1 MSLEVSGDAG
11 RMPLN
16 IGFYRREARHRA
28 WLLAGLGLLLV
39 SFLADLLLGPGNHPP
54 GEVLRALWQPQQASP
69 LVRITLWQI
78 RLPTALLAL
87 LAGAGLAVAGA
98 QMQTVL
104 DNPLADPFTLGLAS
118 AASFGA
124 ALAVVAGISLLPLA
138 GHLAAAGNAF
148 VFSLLAAGAIHLL
161 GRLRGV
167 GLDTLVLLGI
177 ATMFTFNALLGLLQ
191 YLASPDALQQLVFWS
206 LGSLAR
212 PSGLKLGLIA
222 GVLAACLLLCRS
234 LSWQLSA
241 LRLGRVSAQAMG
253 VRVDRLRL
261 SVLAAMALLTAV
273 VVAAVGTIGFVG
285 LVAPHMARL
294 LVGEQQRHFLPLSAL
309 CGASLMCIAD
319 LASKL
324 VVPGLVLPIG
334 IITALAGLPAFFLLI
349 LRRRRSS

>member
-1 MSLEVSGDAG
+1 MSLEITGDAG
-11 RMPLN
+11 RMTMSA
-16 IGFYRREARHRA
+16 GFRRREVRHRA
-28 WLLAGLGLLLV
+28 WLLGGLGLLIA
-39 SFLADLLLGPGNHPP
+39 SFLADLLLGPGSYPP

-78 RLPTALLAL
+78 RLPTALLAV

-124 ALAVVAGISLLPLA
+124 ALAVVAGVSLLPLE

-148 VFSLLAAGAIHLL
+148 AFSLLAAGMIHLL
-161 GRLRGV
+161 GQLRGV

-222 GVLAACLLLCRS
+222 GVLVACLLLCQR
-234 LSWQLSA
+234 LGWQLSA
-241 LRLGRVSAQAMG
+241 LRLGRVQAQAMG

-261 SVLAAMALLTAV
+261 GMLTAMALLTAV

-349 LRRRRSS
+349 LRRRRLS

>member
-1 MSLEVSGDAG
+1 MSLDSAIAMG
-11 RMPLN
+11 RPVAAD
-16 IGFYRREARHRA
+16 GFQRREVRHRA
-28 WLLAGLGLLLV
+28 WLLAGAGMLLAA
-39 SFLADLLLGPGNHPP
+39 FLADLLLGPGGHPL
-54 GEVLRALWQPQQASP
+54 GQVLEALLIPEQASP
-69 LVRITLWQI
+69 LVRITVWQL
-78 RLPTALLAL
+78 RLPTALLAV

-148 VFSLLAAGAIHLL
+148 VFSLVAAGIIHSLS
-161 GRLRGV
+161 RLRGV

-206 LGSLAR
+206 LGSLSR

-222 GVLAACLLLCRS
+222 AVLAGTLLLSHR
-234 LSWQLSA
+234 LGWQLGA
-241 LRLGRVSAQAMG
+241 LRLGSIQAQAMG
-253 VRVDRLRL
+253 VPVARLRL
-261 SVLAAMALLTAV
+261 GMLAAMALLTAV

-309 CGASLMCIAD
+309 CGATLMCIAD
-319 LASKL
+319 LLSKL

-349 LRRRRSS
+349 LRRRPS

>member
-1 MSLEVSGDAG
+1 MSQGSLSADTSPAAG
-11 RMPLN
+11 FR
-16 IGFYRREARHRA
+16 RREARQRG
-28 WLLAGLGLLLV
+28 WLLAGAGLLLV
-39 SFLADLLLGPGNHPP
+39 AFLADLLLGPGSHPP
-54 GEVLRALWQPQQASP
+54 GAVLEALLRPEEASP
-69 LVRITLWQI
+69 LVRITLWQL
-78 RLPTALLAL
+78 RLPTALLAV

-124 ALAVVAGISLLPLA
+124 ALAVVAGVSLLPLA

-148 VFSLLAAGAIHLL
+148 VFSLLAAGMIHLL
-161 GRLRGV
+161 GRRPGV

-206 LGSLAR
+206 LGSLSR

-222 GVLAACLLLCRS
+222 AVLAACLLFS
-234 LSWQLSA
+234 LRLGWQLGA
-241 LRLGRVSAQAMG
+241 LRLGSLQARAMG
-253 VRVDRLRL
+253 VRVDGLRL
-261 SVLAAMALLTAV
+261 GMLAAMALLTAV

-294 LVGEQQRHFLPLSAL
+294 LVGEPQRHFLPLSAL
-309 CGASLMCIAD
+309 CGGALMCIAD

-334 IITALAGLPAFFLLI
+334 ILTALAGLPAFFLLI
-349 LRRRRSS
+349 LHRRRVA

>member
-1 MSLEVSGDAG
+1 MAD
-11 RMPLN
+11 
-16 IGFYRREARHRA
+16 GFRRQEARHRA
-28 WLLAGLGLLLV
+28 WVLGGLGLLLTA
-39 SFLADLLLGPGNHPP
+39 LAADLLLGPGSHSP
-54 GEVLRALWQPQQASP
+54 GEVLRALWYPAEASP
-69 LVRITLWQI
+69 LVRITVWQI
-78 RLPTALLAL
+78 RLPTALLAIL
-87 LAGAGLAVAGA
+87 SGAGLAVAGA

-148 VFSLLAAGAIHLL
+148 VFSLLAAGMIHLL
-161 GRLRGV
+161 SRLRGV

-222 GVLAACLLLCRS
+222 AVLMACLLLSQR
-234 LSWQLSA
+234 LGWQLGA
-241 LRLGRVSAQAMG
+241 LRLGGLQAQAMG
-253 VRVDRLRL
+253 VRVAPLRL
-261 SVLAAMALLTAV
+261 GMLAVMALLTAV

-309 CGASLMCIAD
+309 CGATLMCVAD

-334 IITALAGLPAFFLLI
+334 IVTALAGLPAFFLLI
-349 LRRRRSS
+349 LRRRRSL